1 MNIITKMKEE
11 YETLLSNYD
20 GALLY
25 QEESRFNVFGM
36 TYDGFMSKFVLKIPY
51 KDHEIEVENE
61 YGKANVGEVRMKLFD
76 CKWVAFNIQTRNH
89 LKRLFSFNKA
99 SFIVQSSQY
108 DQKVFLEKLLC
119 TSGMQKIEKDNL
131 FEPYISLEND
141 SNESVVITRYHLQFE
156 DKIKAL
162 KAIIDFYIGLVNYR

>member
-1 MNIITKMKEE
+1 MKEE

-61 YGKANVGEVRMKLFD
+61 YGKANVGEVRMKLCD

-108 DQKVFLEKLLC
+108 KRYFSKNYYVLRECKKLKRTIFLNH
-119 TSGMQKIEKDNL
+119 I
-131 FEPYISLEND
+131 
-141 SNESVVITRYHLQFE
+141 YH
-156 DKIKAL
+156 
-162 KAIIDFYIGLVNYR
+162 